1 MTHLVEIE
9 VFMPMQI
16 EKGKRTQGNEENGN
30 SLCNLPVYERW
41 HIVFKW
47 KSIKQIFINIWGK
60 KRERED

>member
-1 MTHLVEIE
+1 MVRNR
-9 VFMPMQI
+9 VFI
-16 EKGKRTQGNEENGN
+16 VANRRERGTGNEENGN

-60 KRERED
+60 KRERGLGI